1 VKRLIT
7 ILVVAGAALLIFL
20 MLGPFYVL
28 QEGQQAIVLQ
38 FGRIVN
44 SKRDAGLWIK
54 APLIDQVVRF
64 PKKIISWDG
73 EPTRVPTEERQFIW
87 VDTTARW
94 RIEDPEL
101 FYQSVTDEA
110 GAQTRLDAVID
121 SAVKEVISKN
131 LLREAVRSSDVINTI
146 ERRNVYQVDS
156 GTPGEDADVDSILG
170 DTYTDVLQ
178 PPIIKGRGALADEML
193 TRAKETAPI
202 YGIGLLDVIIRQI
215 RYSDDLTESVFSRM
229 ITERQQVAQ
238 AFRSDGEGQKADW
251 LGQRSR
257 ELNVVL
263 SAARRRAE
271 EIKGDADAQAAN
283 IYAEAYNRDP
293 EFYEFWKA
301 VEAYRMVLP
310 KFRKTLTTD
319 SEFFKYLYNQEGQLA
334 GP

>member
-238 AFRSDGEGQKADW
+238 AWRSDGEGLKNEW
-251 LGQRSR
+251 LGKR
-257 ELNVVL
+257 EKERLEII
-263 SAARRRAE
+263 SAAERTAKVIRGE
-271 EIKGDADAQAAN
+271 ADAEAAA
-283 IYAEAYNRDP
+283 IYANAYNVDP
-293 EFYEFWKA
+293 EFYAFFKA
-301 VEAYRMVLP
+301 IEAYRRLLP
-310 KFRKTLTTD
+310 NFQKTLSTD
-319 SEFFKYLYNQEGQLA
+319 AEFFDYLYDRR
-334 GP
+334 

>member
-121 SAVKEVISKN
+121 SAVKEVISN
-131 LLREAVRSSDVINTI
+131 NRLNEAVRNSDVINTI
-146 ERRNVYQVDS
+146 VRRSTGDS
-156 GTPGEDADVDSILG
+156 QDASSILG
-170 DTYTDVLQ
+170 DTYTE
-178 PPIIKGRGALADEML
+178 IEYTSIEKGRDELSNEML
-193 TRAKETAPI
+193 KRAKQTAPI

-238 AFRSDGEGQKADW
+238 AWRSDGEGLKNEW
-251 LGQRSR
+251 LGKR
-257 ELNVVL
+257 EKERLEII
-263 SAARRRAE
+263 SAAERTAKVIRGE
-271 EIKGDADAQAAN
+271 ADAEAAA
-283 IYAEAYNRDP
+283 IYANAYNVDP
-293 EFYEFWKA
+293 EFYAFFKA
-301 VEAYRMVLP
+301 IEAYRRLLP
-310 KFRKTLTTD
+310 NFQKTLSTD
-319 SEFFKYLYNQEGQLA
+319 AEFFDYLYDQR
-334 GP
+334 

>member
-121 SAVKEVISKN
+121 SAVKEVISN
-131 LLREAVRSSDVINTI
+131 NRLNEAVRNSDVINTI
-146 ERRNVYQVDS
+146 VRRSTGDS
-156 GTPGEDADVDSILG
+156 QDASSILG
-170 DTYTDVLQ
+170 DTYTE
-178 PPIIKGRGALADEML
+178 IEYTSIEKGRDELSNEML
-193 TRAKETAPI
+193 KRAKQTAPI

-238 AFRSDGEGQKADW
+238 AFRSDGEGLKAEW
-251 LGQRSR
+251 LGNR
-257 ELNVVL
+257 ERERLEII
-263 SAARRRAE
+263 SEAERASKV
-271 EIKGDADAQAAN
+271 IRGQADAQAAA
-283 IYAEAYNRDP
+283 IYADAYNVDP
-293 EFYEFWKA
+293 EFYAFFKA
-301 VEAYRMVLP
+301 IEAYRSLLP
-310 KFRKTLTTD
+310 NFQKTLSTEA
-319 SEFFKYLYNQEGQLA
+319 EFFDYLYDRR
-334 GP
+334 

>member
-1 VKRLIT
+1 MKRFIT

-38 FGRIVN
+38 FGRIVKSN
-44 SKRDAGLWIK
+44 RDAGLKIK

-94 RIEDPEL
+94 RIEDPRL

-156 GTPGEDADVDSILG
+156 GTPGQDADVDSILG
-170 DTYTDVLQ
+170 DTYTDVEQ
-178 PPIIKGRGALADEML
+178 PAIEKGRGTLADEML
-193 TRAKETAPI
+193 ARAKETAPI
-202 YGIGLLDVIIRQI
+202 YGIALLDVIIRQI
-215 RYSDDLTESVFSRM
+215 RYSDDLTESVYSRM

-238 AFRSDGEGQKADW
+238 AFRSDGEGLKNEW
-251 LGQRSR
+251 LGNR
-257 ELNVVL
+257 ERERLEII
-263 SAARRRAE
+263 SEAE
-271 EIKGDADAQAAN
+271 KTAKVIRGQADAQAAA
-283 IYAEAYNRDP
+283 IYADAYNVDP
-293 EFYEFWKA
+293 EFYSYFKA
-301 VEAYRMVLP
+301 IEAYRNLLP
-310 KFRKTLTTD
+310 NFQKTLSTD
-319 SEFFKYLYNQEGQLA
+319 AEFFDYLYD
-334 GP
+334 PR

>member
-1 VKRLIT
+1 MKRFVT
-7 ILVVAGAALLIFL
+7 ILVITGAALLIFL

-38 FGRIVN
+38 FGRIVSSN
-44 SKRDAGLWIK
+44 QNAGLKLK

-94 RIEDPEL
+94 RVNDPEL

-156 GTPGEDADVDSILG
+156 AAPGEDADVNSILG
-170 DTYTDVLQ
+170 ETFTEVEQ
-178 PPIIKGRGALADEML
+178 PPIEKGRGALALEML
-193 TRAKETAPI
+193 KRAKETAPI
-202 YGIGLLDVIIRQI
+202 YGIELLDVIIRQI
-215 RYSDDLTESVFSRM
+215 RYSDDLTESVYSRM

-238 AFRSDGEGQKADW
+238 AFRSDGEGLKAEW
-251 LGQRSR
+251 MGNR
-257 ELNVVL
+257 ERERLEII
-263 SAARRRAE
+263 SEAE
-271 EIKGDADAQAAN
+271 RESKVIRGKADAQAAAV
-283 IYAEAYNRDP
+283 YADAYNIDP
-293 EFYEFWKA
+293 EFYSFFKA
-301 VEAYRMVLP
+301 IEAYKVLLP
-310 KFRKTLTTD
+310 NFQKTLSTD
-319 SEFFKYLYNQEGQLA
+319 AEFFDYLYDQR
-334 GP
+334 

>member
-238 AFRSDGEGQKADW
+238 AFRSDGEGLKAEW
-251 LGQRSR
+251 LGNR
-257 ELNVVL
+257 ERERLEII
-263 SAARRRAE
+263 SEAERASKV
-271 EIKGDADAQAAN
+271 IRGQADARAAA
-283 IYAEAYNRDP
+283 IYADAYNVDP
-293 EFYEFWKA
+293 EFYAFFKA
-301 VEAYRMVLP
+301 IEAYRSLLP
-310 KFRKTLTTD
+310 NFQKTLSTEA
-319 SEFFKYLYNQEGQLA
+319 EFFDYLYDRR
-334 GP
+334 

>member
-121 SAVKEVISKN
+121 SAVKEVISN
-131 LLREAVRSSDVINTI
+131 NRLNEAVRNSDVINTI
-146 ERRNVYQVDS
+146 VRRSTGDS
-156 GTPGEDADVDSILG
+156 QDASSILG
-170 DTYTDVLQ
+170 DTYTE
-178 PPIIKGRGALADEML
+178 IEYTSIEKGRDELSNEML
-193 TRAKETAPI
+193 KRAKQTAPI

-238 AFRSDGEGQKADW
+238 AWRSDGEGLKNEW
-251 LGQRSR
+251 LGKR
-257 ELNVVL
+257 EKERLEII
-263 SAARRRAE
+263 SAAERTAKVIRGE
-271 EIKGDADAQAAN
+271 ADAEAAA
-283 IYAEAYNRDP
+283 IYANAYNVDP
-293 EFYEFWKA
+293 EFYAFFKA
-301 VEAYRMVLP
+301 IEAYRRLLP
-310 KFRKTLTTD
+310 NFQKTLSTD
-319 SEFFKYLYNQEGQLA
+319 AEFFDYLYDRR
-334 GP
+334 

>member
-1 VKRLIT
+1 MKKGVT
-7 ILVVAGAALLIFL
+7 VGVVILFLVIVFL
-20 MLGPFYVL
+20 MLGPLWVL
-28 QEGQQAIVLQ
+28 QEGEQAVLLQ
-38 FGRIVN
+38 FGRIVA
-44 SKRDAGLWIK
+44 SHRDAGLK
-54 APLIDQVVRF
+54 LKTPVIDRVVKF
-64 PKKIISWDG
+64 PKKILSWDG
-73 EPTRVPTEERQFIW
+73 AAQRIPTEENQFIW

-238 AFRSDGEGQKADW
+238 AFRSDGEGLKAEW
-251 LGQRSR
+251 LGNR
-257 ELNVVL
+257 ERERLEII
-263 SAARRRAE
+263 SEAERASKV
-271 EIKGDADAQAAN
+271 IRGQADAQAAA
-283 IYAEAYNRDP
+283 IYADAYNVDP
-293 EFYEFWKA
+293 EFYAFFKA
-301 VEAYRMVLP
+301 IEAYRSLLP
-310 KFRKTLTTD
+310 NFQKTLSTEA
-319 SEFFKYLYNQEGQLA
+319 EFFDYLYDRR
-334 GP
+334 

>member
-1 VKRLIT
+1 MKRLIT

-94 RIEDPEL
+94 RIADPEL

-156 GTPGEDADVDSILG
+156 GTPGQDADVDSILG
-170 DTYTDVLQ
+170 DTYTDVAQ
-178 PPIIKGRGALADEML
+178 PAIVKGRGALADEML
-193 TRAKETAPI
+193 TRASVTAPI
-202 YGIGLLDVIIRQI
+202 YGIELLDVIIRQI
-215 RYSDDLTESVFSRM
+215 RYSDDLTESVYSRM

-238 AFRSDGEGQKADW
+238 AFRSDGEGLKAEW
-251 LGQRSR
+251 LGNR
-257 ELNVVL
+257 ERERLEII
-263 SAARRRAE
+263 SEAERASKV
-271 EIKGDADAQAAN
+271 IRGQADAQAAA
-283 IYAEAYNRDP
+283 IYADAYNVDP
-293 EFYEFWKA
+293 EFYAFFKA
-301 VEAYRMVLP
+301 IEAYRNLLP
-310 KFRKTLTTD
+310 NFQKTLSTEA
-319 SEFFKYLYNQEGQLA
+319 EFFDYLYDRR
-334 GP
+334 